1 MAYVLSAG
9 LEISLDN
16 INWYKL
22 TDHNR
27 QPISANP
34 ELIESAQR
42 MANGKMRKYVVSKKM
57 KISTE
62 WSYVPTKSS
71 LTVDGNKSSAWLDAF
86 YDANVGIPVYIK
98 LISSEIDQV
107 PTLGSIPLDSNFRTS
122 SSGVKIYNVFITD
135 YSSTVIHRTTTSDY
149 AKMNIEFTEI

>member
-1 MAYVLSAG
+1 MAYTLSAG
-9 LEISLDN
+9 MEISLDN
-16 INWYKL
+16 ITWYKL

-27 QPISANP
+27 QPISVNP
-34 ELIESAQR
+34 ELIEASQR

-86 YDANVGIPVYIK
+86 YDANVGIPVYVK
-98 LISSEIDQV
+98 LISSEIDPF
-107 PTLGSIPLDSNFRTS
+107 PTLGNIPSDSNFKTS
-122 SSGVKIYNVFITD
+122 ATGVKVYNVFITD
-135 YSSTVIHRTTTSDY
+135 YSSTTIHRTATSDY